1 MTLNERIEK
10 EYIEAYKAKQ
20 QLKLDVLRLLKTA
33 IKNLLV
39 EHKNSNGT
47 LTDAEIMEVLLRQA
61 KQRQDSIEQFRAAQ
75 RDDLADKE
83 AAELCILQEYLPT
96 PLSPEELTAAIDAA
110 IATTGATK
118 AQDMG
123 KVMAA
128 IMEQYKGRVDGKL
141 LSTTVRGRLA
151 H

>member
-39 EHKNSNGT
+39 EYRRPGGS
-47 LTDAEIMEVLLRQA
+47 LTDDEVMEVLLRQA
-61 KQRQDSIEQFRAAQ
+61 KQRQDSIEQFRAAGRQ
-75 RDDLADKE
+75 DLADKE
-83 AAELCILQEYLPT
+83 AAELIILQEYLPA
-96 PLSPEELTAAIDAA
+96 PLSPEELTAAIDSA
-110 IATTGATK
+110 IQSTGASK
-118 AQDMG
+118 PQDMG

-128 IMEQYKGRVDGKL
+128 IMEKYKGRVDGKV
-141 LSTTVRGRLA
+141 LSTTVRQRLSN
-151 H
+151 

>member
-39 EHKNSNGT
+39 EHKNSGGT
-47 LTDAEIMEVLLRQA
+47 LSDAEIMDVLLRQA
-61 KQRQDSIEQFRAAQ
+61 KQRQDSIEQFRAAK

-83 AAELCILQEYLPT
+83 AAELLILQEYLPA
-96 PLSPEELTAAIDAA
+96 PLSPEELTAAIDKAVQS
-110 IATTGATK
+110 TGASK
-118 AQDMG
+118 PQDMG

-128 IMEQYKGRVDGKL
+128 IMELYKGRVDGKM
-141 LSTTVRGRLA
+141 LSTSVRERLA